1 MLSIRYWLLEQTRTC
16 SHCRRLL
23 QTDALIA
30 FFRLAD
36 PVRFSRQRDVAQLR
50 IHVFPQNHLDGAAKP
65 GKKLPFAS

>member
-16 SHCRRLL
+16 SHCRRLV

-36 PVRFSRQRDVAQLR
+36 PVGLSRQRHVAQLR
-50 IHVFPQNHLDGAAKP
+50 FHVFPQDHIDGAAKP
-65 GKKLPFAS
+65 GKKTSVAS